1 MAYAR
6 DEEPSKFLEL
16 QQSIKGTTGQDD
28 RFESYFC
35 SDAVFNLSNRVLS
48 DSGIKV
54 LKKNL
59 EFAPIQGK
67 IDEPELRNDFH
78 KFSRRIRI
86 KWNFLNVPSQD
97 FSEVPAF
104 RVKPSRKL
112 RKGHPNLE
120 HF

>member
-6 DEEPSKFLEL
+6 DEEPSKCLEL
-16 QQSIKGTTGQDD
+16 QQPIKGTIGQDD
-28 RFESYFC
+28 RFEGYFC
-35 SDAVFNLSNRVLS
+35 LDAVFNLSNRVLS
-48 DSGIKV
+48 DSEIKV

-59 EFAPIQGK
+59 EFAPIQGTM
-67 IDEPELRNDFH
+67 NDFH
-78 KFSRRIRI
+78 EFSRRMRI

-104 RVKPSRKL
+104 RVKSSRKL